1 VFFFRDFGIPNRII
15 SDNHYVCQTH

>member
-1 VFFFRDFGIPNRII
+1 VFFFRDFGIPNRIV